1 MNETIAEEGS
11 WKQSLARKLL
21 FISLISWIVLAIV
34 LGLYDLDLKISIALV
49 DGSNP
54 FGVFGADYGEGPGFG
69 IIGAALVVF
78 FGSFFKNLKK
88 QKIPAYIIM
97 GASLAALVVG
107 ILIDSDKLWEIGGF
121 AFFSV
126 LLLTIIIMN
135 KNWQKYRMFAG
146 VILLLALVLPVLFVP
161 ITKVLCGR
169 VRFRDLLTYD
179 DFTPWYLPPGPDLEN
194 ASFPS
199 GHTAMGWMLL
209 PLLIPLRDKQLW
221 IRIPGSVVIIGWGV
235 FVGLSRI
242 LVGAHYTSDVLF
254 STGVACVTI
263 ILLYKIYYL
272 K

>member
-1 MNETIAEEGS
+1 MTEDSI

-21 FISLISWIVLAIV
+21 FIVLISWIVLAIIF
-34 LGLYDLDLKISIALV
+34 GLYDLQISRALV
-49 DGSNP
+49 DPSNP

-69 IIGAALVVF
+69 IIGVALVVF
-78 FGSFFKNLKK
+78 LGSFFKDLKK
-88 QKIPAYIIM
+88 QKIPAYVIM
-97 GASLAALVVG
+97 GVSLAGLVAG
-107 ILIDSDKLWEIGGF
+107 ILINSEKMWEIGGF
-121 AFFSV
+121 VFFSV
-126 LLLTIIIMN
+126 LALTIIIMN
-135 KNWQKYRMFAG
+135 KDWQKYRVFAG
-146 VILLLALVLPVLFVP
+146 VILLLALVLPILFVP

-169 VRFRDLLTYD
+169 VRFRDLVPPLYEGY
-179 DFTPWYLPPGPDLEN
+179 TPWYLPPGPDLHN

-221 IRIPGSVVIIGWGV
+221 IRILGSVVIIGWGF

-242 LVGAHYTSDVLF
+242 LVGAHYASDVLF